1 MAMNFRDLEAS
12 LNEPMRL
19 PIRSVVGELTDL
31 LGRKT
36 VAYLAGLNS
45 VREVVSWLGG
55 AEPRSERAA
64 VLRSALQAARYI
76 ALLESRASASAW
88 FVGTN
93 TLFHFESPAAVLRE
107 RGIDGRKDVVLAAQ
121 AFVAEALAASKAVE
135 VEDEMESLS
144 LA

>member
-1 MAMNFRDLEAS
+1 
-12 LNEPMRL
+12 MRL

-55 AEPRSERAA
+55 AEPRPERDA

-93 TLFHFESPAAVLRE
+93 TLFNFESPAAVLRE
-107 RGIDGRKDVVLAAQ
+107 RGTGGRADVVRAAR
-121 AFVAEALAASKAVE
+121 AFVAEALAASNVIEEGESEA
-135 VEDEMESLS
+135 ESLS

>member
-1 MAMNFRDLEAS
+1 MSVVIVNITMDSRTLQSRLD
-12 LNEPMRL
+12 EPMRL
-19 PIRSVVGELTDL
+19 PMKAVVRELTDL

-36 VAYLAGLNS
+36 VAYLADLNS

-55 AEPRSERAA
+55 VEPRPVRAA

-93 TLFHFESPAAVLRE
+93 TLFNFETPAARHSH
-107 RGIDGRKDVVLAAQ
+107 I
-121 AFVAEALAASKAVE
+121 
-135 VEDEMESLS
+135 
-144 LA
+144 